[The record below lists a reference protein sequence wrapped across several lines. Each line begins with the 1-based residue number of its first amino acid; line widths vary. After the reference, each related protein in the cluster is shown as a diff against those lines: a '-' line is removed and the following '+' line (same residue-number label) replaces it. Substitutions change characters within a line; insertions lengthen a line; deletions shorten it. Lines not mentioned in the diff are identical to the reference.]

1 MLQHVRGLT
10 ASRRQDPA
18 SFPLYAAPVYAD
30 LAIICTTTGRTHGS
44 TCSRAPRYD
53 EGKGSERV
61 GGVHAVWASCVVMGL
76 EVQGLVV
83 L

>member
-1 MLQHVRGLT
+1 M
-10 ASRRQDPA
+10 AS
-18 SFPLYAAPVYAD
+18 
-30 LAIICTTTGRTHGS
+30 ICT
-44 TCSRAPRYD
+44 RALLHY
-53 EGKGSERV
+53 EGKGPERV